1 MKINSGFRP
10 YNIGLMLATL
20 IAVLGTI
27 AQSEECV
34 GPFESW
40 ADVKRNFQAS
50 GDGKSDDTGPIQKAL
65 DALRDEKG
73 QTRAVYLP
81 AGVYRITRTL
91 TLPRKAGREA
101 IGLNIQGEDP
111 DSTIIV
117 WDGLA
122 GGVMFDYGAWYS
134 KLGRITFDG
143 RGKAKTAVRHGP
155 EFVTANE
162 IADMV
167 FRDVGFG
174 IEAGD
179 PAKAGIAETS
189 VERCRFLRCSKAG
202 VSIQNFNS
210 LDWWMW
216 YCLFE
221 DCRVGATNS
230 YGAGNFHVYK
240 SVFRRSTEADIS
252 IGNTGYFSFR
262 SNTSVG
268 SKTFF
273 VAAGIGAGAQLTF
286 QDNQIFD
293 TADMQAIRVGN
304 LGPVFLLDNTIASRA
319 AVTRGPV
326 AIGPNAHIISMGNTF
341 TVAKPIS
348 FSPGSIAMADRKVS
362 RETLPLAVPTL
373 PGTPPRLPR
382 KVLAVRPG
390 SDAAVIQ
397 AIIAAAAKLT
407 GQRLIIHFAIG
418 QYPID
423 RTLIIPAGSD
433 VQLVG
438 EGIPYNTQLQWT
450 GAGNGPIVK
459 LAGPSRATLR
469 DLVLVGSGEA
479 DALVIDEC
487 DQPGGRVF
495 FDQVQVDGATEV
507 GYLVSGVER
516 AQVQL
521 RDCGH
526 SGNKIGVKVVG
537 GPRLRQGQPAEGRVV
552 ILSGASSS
560 NDLSYDIANGGRL
573 LARDIW
579 YETGNKPRFLRLT
592 DQGEFTLHGA
602 NVAHPRKRG
611 EPGLEIDG
619 FRGQASFLGV
629 CFAQVG
635 GDEGVPALV
644 VKGESPQTKVLALG
658 CHGNGE
664 YFANQSSL
672 ARAARLASVQYTPG
686 GGAKPIA
693 DIGRGDDAFL
703 TEMLAQTR
711 EMPLVGREEVAAGLT
726 NVSLHRVFVRN
737 PRNGMFLTPGH

>member
-1 MKINSGFRP
+1 MLTAMAMGAILELPVRGDEWSGP
-10 YNIGLMLATL
+10 LEG
-20 IAVLGTI
+20 
-27 AQSEECV
+27 
-34 GPFESW
+34 W
-40 ADVKRNFQAS
+40 ADAKRDFQAV
-50 GDGKSDDTGPIQKAL
+50 GDGKADDSVALQKAL
-65 DALRDEKG
+65 DSLRDEKG

-91 TLPRKAGREA
+91 TLPRKGGREA
-101 IGLNIQGEDP
+101 IGLNIQGESP
-111 DSTIIV
+111 DTTSVV
-117 WDGLA
+117 WDGPVD
-122 GGVMFDYGAWYS
+122 GVMFDYGAWYS

-162 IADMV
+162 MADMV
-167 FRDVGFG
+167 FRDAGFG

-179 PAKAGIAETS
+179 PARAGIAETS
-189 VERCRFLRCSKAG
+189 VQRCRFLRCSKAG

-216 YCLFE
+216 HCLFE

-240 SVFRRSTEADIS
+240 SVFRRSTEADIT

-262 SNTSVG
+262 HNTSVG
-268 SKTFF
+268 SKAFF

-286 QDNQIFD
+286 QDNQIIDPAD
-293 TADMQAIRVGN
+293 TQAIRVGN
-304 LGPVFLLDNTIASRA
+304 LGPVFLLDNTIASRGE
-319 AVTRGPV
+319 VTEGPV
-326 AIGPNAHIISMGNTF
+326 AVGQNSHVISVGNTF

-348 FSPGSIAMADRKVS
+348 FRTGSIAIADRTAS
-362 RETLPLAVPTL
+362 REKLPLAIPTL
-373 PGTPPRLPR
+373 PGTPPRLSR

-390 SDAAVIQ
+390 SDAAAIQ
-397 AIIAAAAKLT
+397 AIIDAAAKLT
-407 GQRLIIHFAIG
+407 GQRPIIHFAAG
-418 QYPID
+418 QYSINH
-423 RTLIIPAGSD
+423 TLTIPVGCD

-450 GAGNGPIVK
+450 GEGRGPIVR

-469 DLVLVGSGEA
+469 DLVLVGSGKA
-479 DALVIDEC
+479 DALAIQQY

-495 FDQVQVDGATEV
+495 FDQVQVDGAMEV
-507 GYLVSGVER
+507 GYLVNGAER

-526 SGNKIGVKVVG
+526 GGNKIGVRVVG
-537 GPRLRQGQPAEGRVV
+537 GPRLRQGQPTEGRVV
-552 ILSGASSS
+552 ILSGASSN
-560 NDLSYDIANGGRL
+560 NDLSYDISDGGRL

-579 YETGNKPRFLRLT
+579 YETGSQPRFLHFT
-592 DQGEFTLHGA
+592 GHGEFTLHGS

-619 FRGQASFLGV
+619 FRGRVSFLGV
-629 CFAQVG
+629 CFTQVG
-635 GDEGVPALV
+635 GDEGIPALV
-644 VKGESPQTKVLALG
+644 VKGGDPQTKVLALG

-664 YFANQSSL
+664 YFANQSSN
-672 ARAARLASVQYTPG
+672 ARAARLDSVQYTPG

-693 DIGRGDDAFL
+693 DVGQGDDAFL

-711 EMPLVGREEVAAGLT
+711 ELRFANREDVAAGLT
-726 NVSLHRVFVRN
+726 DVRLHRVFVRN
-737 PRNGMFLTPGH
+737 PMIGISLTPGQ

>member
-1 MKINSGFRP
+1 MKIDGR
-10 YNIGLMLATL
+10 YRTYDIGLLLAAL
-20 IAVLGTI
+20 LGVLGTL
-27 AQSEECV
+27 AQAEECV
-34 GPFESW
+34 GPFEGW
-40 ADVKRNFQAS
+40 ADVKRDFQAI
-50 GDGKSDDTGPIQKAL
+50 GDGKADDTVAIQRAL

-81 AGVYRITRTL
+81 AGTYRITRTL
-91 TLPRKAGREA
+91 TLPRKPGREA
-101 IGLNIQGEDP
+101 IGLNIQGEAP
-111 DSTIIV
+111 DKAILM
-117 WDGLA
+117 WDGSA
-122 GGVMFDYGAWYS
+122 DGVMFDYGAWYS
-134 KLGRITFDG
+134 KLGRMTFDG
-143 RGKAKTAVRHGP
+143 RGKAKTAIRHGP

-189 VERCRFLRCSKAG
+189 VQRCRFLRCSKAG

-221 DCRVGATNS
+221 DCRVGATNG

-240 SVFRRSTEADIS
+240 SIFRRSTEADIA

-262 SNTSVG
+262 HNTSAG
-268 SKTFF
+268 SKAFF

-286 QDNQIFD
+286 QDNQIID
-293 TADMQAIRVGN
+293 TADTQAIRVGN
-304 LGPVFLLDNTIASRA
+304 LGPVFLLDNTIASRVE
-319 AVTRGPV
+319 VTEGPV
-326 AIGPNAHIISMGNTF
+326 AVGQNAHVISAGNTF

-348 FSPGSIAMADRKVS
+348 FKAGSIAMADRTVS
-362 RETLPLAVPTL
+362 REQLQVAIPAL
-373 PGTPPRLPR
+373 PGTPSRLSR
-382 KVLAVRPG
+382 KVFAVRPG
-390 SDAAVIQ
+390 SDAAAIQ
-397 AIIAAAAKLT
+397 AIIDAAAKLT
-407 GQRLIIHFAIG
+407 GQRPIIHFGVG
-418 QYPID
+418 QYPIN
-423 RTLIIPAGSD
+423 RTLTIPAGCD

-450 GAGNGPIVK
+450 GDGSGPIVR
-459 LAGPSRATLR
+459 LVGPSRATLR
-469 DLVLVGSGEA
+469 DLVLVGSGKA
-479 DALVIDEC
+479 DALAIDGC

-507 GYLVSGVER
+507 GYLVNGVER

-526 SGNKIGVKVVG
+526 GGNKIGVKVVG
-537 GPRLRQGQPAEGRVV
+537 GPRLRQGQPTEGRVV
-552 ILSGASSS
+552 ILSGASSD
-560 NDLSYDIANGGRL
+560 NHLSYDIVDGGRL

-579 YETGNKPRFLRLT
+579 YETGSKPRFLRLT
-592 DQGEFTLHGA
+592 GQGEFTLHGS

-619 FRGQASFLGV
+619 FRGRVSFLGV
-629 CFAQVG
+629 CFTQVG

-644 VKGESPQTKVLALG
+644 VKGGNPQTKVLALG
-658 CHGNGE
+658 CHGSGE
-664 YFANQSSL
+664 WFANQSPG
-672 ARAARLASVQYTPG
+672 ARAARLDSVEYTPG
-686 GGAKPIA
+686 GGAKSIA
-693 DIGRGDDAFL
+693 DIGQGGEAFL

-711 EMPLVGREEVAAGLT
+711 ELRLADKEDVDAGLT
-726 NVSLHRVFVRN
+726 DVRLHRVFVRN
-737 PRNGMFLTPGH
+737 PRVGITLTPGQ